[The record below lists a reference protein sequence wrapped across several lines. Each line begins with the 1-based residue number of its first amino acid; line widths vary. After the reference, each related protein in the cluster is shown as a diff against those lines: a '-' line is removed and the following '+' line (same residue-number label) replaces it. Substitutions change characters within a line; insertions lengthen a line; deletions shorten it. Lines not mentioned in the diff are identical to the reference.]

1 MPHGLEQG
9 ERMEEGRVRIRSY
22 ASRSGSPRGDHAMV
36 HGARNPGAPCGV
48 VVMKGISLT
57 SWPHKSVA
65 RKKRK
70 WEGIEWAGAVSEV
83 EMGQK

>member
-1 MPHGLEQG
+1 
-9 ERMEEGRVRIRSY
+9 
-22 ASRSGSPRGDHAMV
+22 MV
-36 HGARNPGAPCGV
+36 HGARNPRAPCGV